1 MKKLLSCLVSLM
13 MLLSFSGCAS
23 KTEEDTAALKDG
35 TYRSIVSGMNDKI
48 NVTLTLAN
56 GKIEKVTVD
65 SHNETPGIGG
75 ELKDSEGN
83 VLKSGGLAPVE
94 KIPADIVKYQSV
106 EVDDVTGATI
116 TSRAIK
122 NAVKDCLN
130 QAGANIDDFSK
141 AVEHNE
147 TFSDLTGDVV
157 VVGGGGAGLAAA
169 ISAAQQGNSVIVIEQ
184 NGEIGGDT
192 LVCGAI

>member
-1 MKKLLSCLVSLM
+1 MNEMKKLLSCLVSLM

-35 TYRSIVSGMNDKI
+35 TYSSSVSGMNDKI

-94 KIPADIVKYQSV
+94 KIWISILRILWKS
-106 EVDDVTGATI
+106 I
-116 TSRAIK
+116 
-122 NAVKDCLN
+122 L
-130 QAGANIDDFSK
+130 
-141 AVEHNE
+141 
-147 TFSDLTGDVV
+147 LTWRTD
-157 VVGGGGAGLAAA
+157 
-169 ISAAQQGNSVIVIEQ
+169 
-184 NGEIGGDT
+184 
-192 LVCGAI
+192 

>member
-1 MKKLLSCLVSLM
+1 MKKLLSCLVGLM

-35 TYRSIVSGMNDKI
+35 TYSSSVSGMNDKI

-83 VLKSGGLAPVE
+83 
-94 KIPADIVKYQSV
+94 
-106 EVDDVTGATI
+106 DVT
-116 TSRAIK
+116 K
-122 NAVKDCLN
+122 NYKISFFFIVFKNYC
-130 QAGANIDDFSK
+130 GFS
-141 AVEHNE
+141 
-147 TFSDLTGDVV
+147 F
-157 VVGGGGAGLAAA
+157 
-169 ISAAQQGNSVIVIEQ
+169 
-184 NGEIGGDT
+184 
-192 LVCGAI
+192 